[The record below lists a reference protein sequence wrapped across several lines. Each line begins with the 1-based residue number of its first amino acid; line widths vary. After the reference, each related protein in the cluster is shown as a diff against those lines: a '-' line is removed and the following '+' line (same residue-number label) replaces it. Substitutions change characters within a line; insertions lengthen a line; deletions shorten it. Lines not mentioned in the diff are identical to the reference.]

1 MKGYKA
7 FDKGL
12 KCRGF
17 QYEVGNVA
25 EEQGKPEVCNRGLH
39 FCAKPL
45 DVLNYYDYIPGE
57 TEFAEVEAVGD
68 IATEGDK
75 SSTNKLLIKAKLT
88 FWDLFKINFKM
99 VLENVESKENIS
111 STTGDEAHSSTTGNY
126 AHSSTTGNYAHSSTT
141 GYKAH
146 SSTTGDE
153 AHSST
158 TGNYA
163 HSSTTGNYAHS
174 STTGNYAH
182 SSTTGDEAHSSTTG
196 YKAHSSTTGNYAHSS
211 TTGYKA
217 HSSTTGNYAHSS
229 TTGNYAHSST
239 TGKHSISSAIGI
251 QAKAKVVEGWLV
263 LADWKYNE
271 DSYKWELNKVITAKV
286 GDTVD
291 GVTIEPNVYYFYKDG
306 ELKEVR

>member
-1 MKGYKA
+1 MIGYKA

-25 EEQGKPEVCNRGLH
+25 EELVSPEVCNRGLH

-99 VLENVESKENIS
+99 VFENVESKENVS
-111 STTGDEAHSSTTGNY
+111 STTGD
-126 AHSSTTGNYAHSSTT
+126 
-141 GYKAH
+141 
-146 SSTTGDE
+146 D
-153 AHSST
+153 
-158 TGNYA
+158 
-163 HSSTTGNYAHS
+163 
-174 STTGNYAH
+174 
-182 SSTTGDEAHSSTTG
+182 
-196 YKAHSSTTGNYAHSS
+196 
-211 TTGYKA
+211 
-217 HSSTTGNYAHSS
+217 
-229 TTGNYAHSST
+229 AHSST

-263 LADWKYNE
+263 LADWRYNE
-271 DSYKWELNKVITAKV
+271 DSYEWELSKVVTVKV
-286 GDTVD
+286 GDILD

-306 ELKEVR
+306 ELKDKQ

>member
-68 IATEGDK
+68 IATEDDK

-99 VLENVESKENIS
+99 VFENVESKENIS
-111 STTGDEAHSSTTGNY
+111 STTGDE
-126 AHSSTTGNYAHSSTT
+126 
-141 GYKAH
+141 
-146 SSTTGDE
+146 
-153 AHSST
+153 
-158 TGNYA
+158 
-163 HSSTTGNYAHS
+163 
-174 STTGNYAH
+174 AH

-196 YKAHSSTTGNYAHSS
+196 YKAHSSTTGDWAHSSTTGDWAHSSTTGDEAHSS

-217 HSSTTGNYAHSS
+217 HSSTTGYKAHSS

-263 LADWKYNE
+263 LADWRYNE
-271 DSYKWELNKVITAKV
+271 DSYEWGLNKVITAKV

-291 GVTIEPNVYYFYKDG
+291 GVTIEPNVYYFYKYG

>member
-1 MKGYKA
+1 MNGYKA

-99 VLENVESKENIS
+99 IFENVESKEAHS
-111 STTGDEAHSSTTGNY
+111 STTGDEAHSSTTGYKAHSSTTGNY

-163 HSSTTGNYAHS
+163 HSSTTG
-174 STTGNYAH
+174 
-182 SSTTGDEAHSSTTG
+182 
-196 YKAHSSTTGNYAHSS
+196 
-211 TTGYKA
+211 
-217 HSSTTGNYAHSS
+217 
-229 TTGNYAHSST
+229 
-239 TGKHSISSAIGI
+239 KHSISSAIGI

-263 LADWKYNE
+263 LADWRYNK
-271 DSYKWELNKVITAKV
+271 DSYEWELNKVITAKV

>member
-99 VLENVESKENIS
+99 VFENVESKENIS
-111 STTGDEAHSSTTGNY
+111 STTGDEAHSSTTGDD
-126 AHSSTTGNYAHSSTT
+126 AHSSTT
-141 GYKAH
+141 GYK
-146 SSTTGDE
+146 
-153 AHSST
+153 
-158 TGNYA
+158 
-163 HSSTTGNYAHS
+163 
-174 STTGNYAH
+174 
-182 SSTTGDEAHSSTTG
+182 
-196 YKAHSSTTGNYAHSS
+196 
-211 TTGYKA
+211 
-217 HSSTTGNYAHSS
+217 
-229 TTGNYAHSST
+229 AHSST

-263 LADWKYNE
+263 LADWRYNE
-271 DSYKWELNKVITAKV
+271 DSYGWELNKVITAKV